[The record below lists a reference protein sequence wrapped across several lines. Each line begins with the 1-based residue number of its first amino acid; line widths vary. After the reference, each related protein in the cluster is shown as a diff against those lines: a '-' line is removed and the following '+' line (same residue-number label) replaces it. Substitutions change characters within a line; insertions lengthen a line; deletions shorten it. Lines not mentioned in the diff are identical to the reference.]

1 MIFIKDVSIKNVIR
15 KWGKRAVHQ
24 LELLFEILQNHRLG
38 RRTRYA
44 YYYKYIPVSRK
55 TILYESFYGRGM
67 LCGPYAIFL
76 ELLDEPKYSKY
87 QHVWVLDKLENH
99 AELIREYD
107 RHRNVRFVEYQSKK
121 YMRYLCRAGYLF
133 NNSTFPDYYT
143 KKKGQIYVNTWH
155 GIPLKTL
162 GYDMPNGKTE
172 VANTVRNMLL
182 SDYMVSANPFLT
194 QVYLDAYKLHQLY
207 QGGIIEEGYPRL
219 DLLKRFTR
227 EQVFDKLRRYGME
240 VDEEK
245 SVILYAPTWKG
256 KSYGNPDT
264 GVEEYF
270 AFKNRVEMCID
281 TSRYQILI
289 KVHQRVFQLAKD
301 RLKKGWFVPASID
314 ANEILSVTDILIS
327 DYSSIFYDFLATGR
341 PILFY
346 IQDIGSYREQRGLY
360 RTPDTLPG
368 PCTDDIEELTGWISA
383 IGQLAQRY
391 KNKTEEQARWA
402 DAIHNE
408 NISRK
413 IIDIVFEK
421 KEEAYAVQRQKP
433 QKTKIL
439 ISRGEMRVNGI
450 STSLINLLNNMDYD
464 KWDVTLMITN
474 AKNQNEREFVDK
486 INKNVRVMLRGTTF
500 NMTYIEQIRH
510 KYYMKYGVKN
520 PYQEIYRRE
529 LRRAYADAAFDYVID
544 FEGYNYFYSLL
555 ALQSV
560 NTVKGIWLHN
570 DMMSEKER
578 RFPWLTNIFG
588 LYRYFD
594 VVVSCSREI
603 MEVNREALSG
613 YCDRSRFRYA
623 KNTIDTERI
632 ESGLLEDC
640 LCKYQ
645 GKTWIRIDEG
655 GSGCKYVKMI
665 PFVKDAYSFVN
676 MARLSVEKNQENLIL
691 AVSRLAQEGA
701 DIYLYILGDGPLKGK
716 FSKLVTDLGLDGR
729 VIMAGNVKNP
739 FAVMRYCD
747 CFVLPSLHEGQPMV
761 IHEARAMHMPVI
773 LSDFDSVSGVS
784 IENGQYLTGKEVDDI
799 YEGLK
804 AYIDGRV
811 PTDYLF
817 DVNEYNKEA
826 YREFLTALGADG
838 AGRKT
843 NENKEKNKIC
853 RELRGGG

>member
-1 MIFIKDVSIKNVIR
+1 MIFMKSVIK

-24 LELLFEILQNHRLG
+24 LQLLFEILQNHSLG

-55 TILYESFYGRGM
+55 TVLYESFFGRGM

-76 ELLDEPKYSKY
+76 ELLDEPKYAKY
-87 QHVWVLDKLENH
+87 RHVWVLDKLENH
-99 AELIREYD
+99 AELIREYG
-107 RHRNVRFVEYQSKK
+107 RHKNVKFVEYQSKK
-121 YMRYLCRAGYLF
+121 YMLYLCRAGYLF
-133 NNSTFPDYYT
+133 NNVTFPAYYT

-172 VANTVRNMLL
+172 AANTVRNMLL

-194 QVYLDAYKLHQLY
+194 QVYLDAYKLRQLY

-240 VDEEK
+240 VDEKK

-270 AFKNRVEMCID
+270 AFKNRVEMQID
-281 TSRYQILI
+281 TSRYQILV

-301 RLKKGWFVPASID
+301 RLKEGWFVPASID

-341 PILFY
+341 SVLFY
-346 IQDIGSYREQRGLY
+346 IQDIESYREQRGMY
-360 RTPDTLPG
+360 RTPDALPG
-368 PCTDDIEELTGWISA
+368 PCTDDIGELAGWICA
-383 IGQLAQRY
+383 IDQMARRY
-391 KNKTEEQARWA
+391 KDKIEEQAKWA
-402 DAIHNE
+402 NAIHNE

-413 IIDIVFEK
+413 INDIVFEK
-421 KEEAYAVQRQKP
+421 KEEPYAVLRQKT
-433 QKTKIL
+433 QKSKIL
-439 ISRGEMRVNGI
+439 ISRGQMCVNGI

-464 KWDVTLMITN
+464 KWDVTLMITK

-486 INKNVRVMLRGTTF
+486 INENVRVMLRNTTF

-510 KYYMKYGVKN
+510 KYYMKYGIQN
-520 PYQEIYRRE
+520 PDQEIYRRE
-529 LRRAYADAAFDYVID
+529 FRRAYADAAFDYVID
-544 FEGYNYFYSLL
+544 FEGYNFFYSLL
-555 ALQSV
+555 ALQAV

-578 RFPWLTNIFG
+578 KFPWLTNIFG
-588 LYRYFD
+588 LYQYFD

-613 YCDRSRFRYA
+613 YCEQNKFRYA
-623 KNTIDTERI
+623 KNMIDAERI
-632 ESGLLEDC
+632 INGLSEDC
-640 LCKYQ
+640 ICEYQ
-645 GKTWIRIDEG
+645 GKKYIRIDE
-655 GSGCKYVKMI
+655 SVNNGCTSARMI
-665 PFVKDAYSFVN
+665 PFMGGQSSVDKAYTYIN
-676 MARLSVEKNQENLIL
+676 MARLSVEKNQENIIL
-691 AVSRLAQEGA
+691 AVSKLVQEGENV
-701 DIYLYILGDGPLKGK
+701 YLYILGDGPLKNHLAG
-716 FSKLVTDLGLDGR
+716 LITELGLEER
-729 VIMAGNVKNP
+729 VILAGNVKNP
-739 FAVMRYCD
+739 FAVMRCCD

-761 IHEARAMHMPVI
+761 IHEARAMHMPIIV
-773 LSDFDSVSGVS
+773 SDFDSVDGILVG
-784 IENGQYLTGKEVDDI
+784 NGQYLIGKEVDDI
-799 YEGLK
+799 YEGMK
-804 AYIDGRV
+804 AYIDGEV
-811 PTDYLF
+811 PANYIF
-817 DVNEYNKEA
+817 DIDKYNAEA
-826 YREFLTALGADG
+826 YQEFQRALGC
-838 AGRKT
+838 
-843 NENKEKNKIC
+843 EQ
-853 RELRGGG
+853 